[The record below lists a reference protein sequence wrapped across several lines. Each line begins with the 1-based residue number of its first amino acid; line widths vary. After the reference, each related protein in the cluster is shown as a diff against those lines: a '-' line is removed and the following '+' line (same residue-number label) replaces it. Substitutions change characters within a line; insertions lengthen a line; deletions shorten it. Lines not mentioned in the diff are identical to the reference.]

1 MMTDGFHPDP
11 LYQEL
16 ERLLEPFGQT
26 HLLRTW
32 PQLTEEQR
40 KKLGEQ
46 IRELDLPLLQQLYE
60 KRHQVL
66 DVSGLL
72 ERASPPRAVRLGS
85 DYRGIP
91 PAEARAKGKQL
102 LREGRVAALLVAG
115 GQGTRL
121 GFPHPK
127 GMFPIGPVSGHS
139 LFQIH
144 IEKILAR
151 SRKAG
156 RPIPLALMTSP
167 ATHQET
173 VTYLESHRRFGL
185 SADDLYIFCQGT
197 MPSLDADTGKIL
209 LAAPDSL
216 ALSPDGHGGMLA
228 AVIRSGTL
236 QQLRDRGIEYIFY
249 FQVDNPL
256 VDILAPEVIGYHVL
270 SGSEMSTEVVAKQS
284 PFDKVGN
291 LVQVDDRLCIIEYSD
306 LPPELAEKR
315 APDGSLLLWAGSI
328 GVHVINVDF
337 LFRVADLADAL
348 PYHIAQKKVDYYDP
362 DQGYV
367 KPTAPNAIKFE
378 KFIFDL
384 IPHAKNAIAIEV
396 DAARHFAPLKNA
408 PGAEKD
414 APEHVRAQMIAL
426 HRSWLQAAG
435 AVVEDGVPVEISPL
449 VALDAEDL
457 RDRIPKNWR
466 ITEPIFISPE
476 FISAWTSSPQTTP
489 KTE

>member
-1 MMTDGFHPDP
+1 MTSDVFHSDP

-32 PQLTEEQR
+32 SHLTEGQR
-40 KKLGEQ
+40 KQLAEQ
-46 IRELDLPLLQQLYE
+46 IRELDLALLQRLYE
-60 KRHQVL
+60 KRHQVV
-66 DVSGLL
+66 DVSALL
-72 ERASPPRAVRLGS
+72 ERAAPPRAVRLGS
-85 DYRGIP
+85 DYQGIRLE
-91 PAEARAKGKQL
+91 EARATGEQL
-102 LREGRVAALLVAG
+102 LKEGRVAALLVAG

-197 MPSLDADTGKIL
+197 MPSLDANTGKIL

-236 QQLRDRGIEYIFY
+236 QQLRDRGIEYLFY

-256 VDILAPEVIGYHVL
+256 VDILGPEVIGYHVL

-291 LVQVDDRLCIIEYSD
+291 LVQVDDRLYVIEYSD
-306 LPPELAEKR
+306 LPREFAEKR
-315 APDGSLLLWAGSI
+315 ASDGGLLLWAGSI

-348 PYHIAQKKVDYYDP
+348 PYHIALKKVDYYDP
-362 DQGYV
+362 DRGYV
-367 KPTAPNAIKFE
+367 RPTAPNAIKFE

-384 IPHAKNAIAIEV
+384 IPHAKNALAIEV
-396 DAARHFAPLKNA
+396 DAATHFAPLKNA

-414 APEHVRAQMIAL
+414 APEHVRAQMVAL
-426 HRSWLQAAG
+426 HRSWLQANG

-466 ITEPIFISPE
+466 ITEPIFLSPE
-476 FISAWTSSPQTTP
+476 FISTWTSSLQTAT
-489 KTE
+489 KTV